1 MNIGRILAI
10 VAGSALIIAGILGLG
25 LSIGGLF
32 VLPRLEQQIETV
44 AADQLEI
51 LDRALAA
58 TADGLTTAQGSLDQT
73 AAALDSLEVIMGSV
87 GQAIS
92 DTAPVLDV
100 ATDLLSEQLPTT
112 IESTQETLTSVA
124 TSAQIVDDI
133 LGGLSAIP
141 LLGLDRYSPEVP
153 LHQGF
158 QDVADGLDGIP
169 ELLLTAGDGLS
180 AGAEGLQDIEAGFAA
195 MGQGI
200 GEAGTS
206 LESAQSVLEDY
217 QEIVSD
223 LQETL
228 SSVGESLPGWLHTLR
243 WSLTLVLVWL
253 GVAQL
258 GLITQGWDLLRRRG
272 PSTVIV
278 NPGTLDSSG

>member
-180 AGAEGLQDIEAGFAA
+180 AGAEGLQDIESGFAA

>member
-1 MNIGRILAI
+1 MSIRRILAL

-25 LSIGGLF
+25 LSIGGL
-32 VLPRLEQQIETV
+32 VILPRLERQIEAV

-58 TADGLTTAQGSLDQT
+58 TADGLNTAQGSLDQT
-73 AAALDSLEVIMGSV
+73 AEALDSLEVIMGSV

-133 LGGLSAIP
+133 LVGLSAIP

-158 QDVADGLDGIP
+158 QEVADGLDGIP

-180 AGAEGLQDIEAGFAA
+180 AGAGSLQDIEAGFAA

-206 LESAQSVLEDY
+206 LGSAQLVLEDY
-217 QEIVSD
+217 QEIVSN

-228 SSVGESLPGWLHTLR
+228 SSVGESLPGWLRTLR
-243 WSLTLVLVWL
+243 WTLTLVLVWL

-258 GLITQGWDLLRRRG
+258 GLITQGWDLLRRRR

-278 NPGTLDSSG
+278 NAGTLDSSG

>member
-1 MNIGRILAI
+1 VNIGRILAI

-278 NPGTLDSSG
+278 NPETGNSSG

>member
-1 MNIGRILAI
+1 
-10 VAGSALIIAGILGLG
+10 
-25 LSIGGLF
+25 
-32 VLPRLEQQIETV
+32 
-44 AADQLEI
+44 
-51 LDRALAA
+51 
-58 TADGLTTAQGSLDQT
+58 
-73 AAALDSLEVIMGSV
+73 
-87 GQAIS
+87 
-92 DTAPVLDV
+92 
-100 ATDLLSEQLPTT
+100 
-112 IESTQETLTSVA
+112 
-124 TSAQIVDDI
+124 
-133 LGGLSAIP
+133 
-141 LLGLDRYSPEVP
+141 
-153 LHQGF
+153 
-158 QDVADGLDGIP
+158 
-169 ELLLTAGDGLS
+169 
-180 AGAEGLQDIEAGFAA
+180 LQDIEAGFAA

>member
-1 MNIGRILAI
+1 MDIRRILA
-10 VAGSALIIAGILGLG
+10 VAIGSALLIAGILGLG
-25 LSIGGLF
+25 LSIGGL
-32 VLPRLEQQIETV
+32 VILPRLERQIETV

-58 TADGLTTAQGSLDQT
+58 TADGLTTAQASLDQ
-73 AAALDSLEVIMGSV
+73 AAEALDSLESVMGSV

-112 IESTQETLTSVA
+112 IESTQETLTAVA

-133 LGGLSAIP
+133 LVGLSAIP
-141 LLGLDRYSPEVP
+141 LLGLDRYNPDVP
-153 LHQGF
+153 LRQGF
-158 QDVADGLDGIP
+158 QDVADGLEGIP
-169 ELLLTAGDGLS
+169 GLLLAAGEGLS
-180 AGAEGLQDIEAGFAA
+180 AGAGSLQDIEAGFAA
-195 MGQGI
+195 MGQDI

-206 LESAQSVLEDY
+206 LESAQSVLGDY

-223 LQETL
+223 LQTTL
-228 SSVGESLPGWLHTLR
+228 SSVGGSLPGWLRTLR

-258 GLITQGWDLLRRRG
+258 GLITRGWELLGRRRP
-272 PSTVIV
+272 PSDGD
-278 NPGTLDSSG
+278 PRGHE

>member
-1 MNIGRILAI
+1 VNIGRILAI

-180 AGAEGLQDIEAGFAA
+180 AGAEGLQDIESGFAA

-278 NPGTLDSSG
+278 NPETGNSSG